1 MAQQPYIL
9 LQGWLALP
17 PAWALA
23 MVTPYGVLAEW
34 EPMGEMCLLGWEPVS
49 IIHCPRIQEGGACLL
64 LQMSSITQRDG
75 ALSRVTKRNDK
86 QSDDQLLGLCLLGQK
101 GPMGREV
108 CSSCTRALHFP
119 KSPKTQR
126 QKEQSCHHWCGVYK
140 PQQLGRLRQKFPLST
155 GV

>member
-49 IIHCPRIQEGGACLL
+49 IIHCPRIQEGG
-64 LQMSSITQRDG
+64 G
-75 ALSRVTKRNDK
+75 
-86 QSDDQLLGLCLLGQK
+86 G
-101 GPMGREV
+101 
-108 CSSCTRALHFP
+108 
-119 KSPKTQR
+119 
-126 QKEQSCHHWCGVYK
+126 
-140 PQQLGRLRQKFPLST
+140 LST
-155 GV
+155 TPDVEHHTERWCSVQGD

>member
-49 IIHCPRIQEGGACLL
+49 IIHCPRIQEGG
-64 LQMSSITQRDG
+64 G
-75 ALSRVTKRNDK
+75 PVYYSRCRASHREMV
-86 QSDDQLLGLCLLGQK
+86 LCPG
-101 GPMGREV
+101 
-108 CSSCTRALHFP
+108 
-119 KSPKTQR
+119 
-126 QKEQSCHHWCGVYK
+126 
-140 PQQLGRLRQKFPLST
+140 
-155 GV
+155 